1 MSAINLTKHF
11 SEGSNGSIRLLNS
24 TSWIVAGNSWDYVT
38 TGATEIDQW
47 FVGGYSAAQYTI
59 VAEFGTANRE
69 ILTCLVTASNG
80 EAGIAVYGRSNL
92 GIDLITLTA
101 TVDNAQL
108 KLFATP
114 ADPTLNGIKINKIA
128 TYFEASNT

>member
-11 SEGSNGSIRLLNS
+11 SEGSNGAIRLLNS
-24 TSWIVAGNSWDYVT
+24 TSWIVSGNSWNYVT

-59 VAEFGTANRE
+59 VSEYGVGDRE
-69 ILTCLVTASNG
+69 ILTCLVTAS
-80 EAGIAVYGRSNL
+80 EDDAGIAVYGRSNL

-101 TVDNAQL
+101 TVDNARL
-108 KLFATP
+108 KLFASP
-114 ADPTLNGIKINKIA
+114 ADPTLTGIKINKIV